1 LVRIKAEH
9 QLIFCKMTK
18 KSEKTI
24 SNQSQDNRSLESN
37 NQLEE
42 LKKQVAELTAG
53 WQRTQADFVNFRN
66 RVEAEKQAIRQ
77 RTKADLILA
86 ILPTID
92 HFQLSVKHLPTN
104 LKNDNWVAGI
114 LHIEKQLLK
123 TLADQGIEPI
133 VTLGQ
138 KFDPNIHEAIET
150 LPSEKP
156 EGEIIAEEQIGYF
169 LDGQLLRP
177 SRVKVSRGEKA

>member
-1 LVRIKAEH
+1 
-9 QLIFCKMTK
+9 MTK
-18 KSEKTI
+18 KSEKPTPI
-24 SNQSQDNRSLESN
+24 QSSDNRVSELN

-66 RVEAEKQAIRQ
+66 RVEGEKQAIRQ

-92 HFQLSVKHLPTN
+92 HFQLSVRHLPTD
-104 LKNDNWVAGI
+104 LKDNSWIAGI

-123 TLADQGIEPI
+123 VLVDQGVEP
-133 VTLGQ
+133 VVALRQ

-156 EGEIIAEEQIGYF
+156 EDEIIAEEQIGYF

-177 SRVKVSRGEKA
+177 SRVKVSRGQKS